1 MIGIYTAHF
10 ATILINIV
18 LIYLNFK
25 QLGFFDKIYFTKYQG
40 KRFEDIPKI
49 ELIKLFLKDRDLID
63 ENPKLYNRIYNEIML
78 KLEFDEEKQT
88 FVLKD

>member
-25 QLGFFDKIYFTKYQG
+25 QLGFFDNLELAKYKG

-49 ELIKLFLKDRDLID
+49 ELIKLFLK
-63 ENPKLYNRIYNEIML
+63 
-78 KLEFDEEKQT
+78 
-88 FVLKD
+88 